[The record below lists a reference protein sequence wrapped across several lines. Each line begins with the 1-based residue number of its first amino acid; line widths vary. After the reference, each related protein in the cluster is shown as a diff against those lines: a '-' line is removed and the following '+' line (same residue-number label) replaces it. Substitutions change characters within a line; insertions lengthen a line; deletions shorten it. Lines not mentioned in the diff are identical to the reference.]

1 MNKRWPLHP
10 KPNDNQ
16 LLCDWIKDLAKV
28 YEISYPNFCKRVL
41 MLTSDEISD
50 LRTSVPERVLT
61 ILANATGIAIDELEG
76 RDLNS
81 RYREWKKEYE
91 EMVARENPEIICL

>member
-1 MNKRWPLHP
+1 
-10 KPNDNQ
+10 
-16 LLCDWIKDLAKV
+16 
-28 YEISYPNFCKRVL
+28 
-41 MLTSDEISD
+41 MLTSDQISD

-91 EMVARENPEIICL
+91 EMAARENPEIICL

>member
-1 MNKRWPLHP
+1 
-10 KPNDNQ
+10 
-16 LLCDWIKDLAKV
+16 
-28 YEISYPNFCKRVL
+28 

-50 LRTSVPERVLT
+50 LRTSVPERILT

-81 RYREWKKEYE
+81 RYREWKKNMKRWRQEKTKK
-91 EMVARENPEIICL
+91 

>member
-1 MNKRWPLHP
+1 
-10 KPNDNQ
+10 
-16 LLCDWIKDLAKV
+16 
-28 YEISYPNFCKRVL
+28 

-50 LRTSVPERVLT
+50 LRTSVPERVLP

-91 EMVARENPEIICL
+91 ESLARENPEIICL

>member
-28 YEISYPNFCKRVL
+28 YEISYPNFCQRVL
-41 MLTSDEISD
+41 MLTSDEIND
-50 LRTSVPERVLT
+50 LHTSVPERVLT

-81 RYREWKKEYE
+81 RYREWEKEYGG
-91 EMVARENPEIICL
+91 MLARKNPEII